1 MKSRL
6 AIAALAATVAAFA
19 AECVPQSGDE
29 VIIGDMKYTVIAS
42 ADWTDITNRIAKL
55 ETIASRRWT
64 MQHSTDAGRRAW
76 HGASV
81 RTEVDVEAKQR
92 TTVYAD
98 GYRHVEAM
106 AVVRPSAPRRT
117 ATRASQ
123 ASRPQNVPAG
133 AWALR
138 RLREERKTSTN
149 EVGAVYGPGGR
160 LEEVRK

>member
-1 MKSRL
+1 MRSRL
-6 AIAALAATVAAFA
+6 AIAALAAAVSAFA

-29 VIIGDMKYTVIAS
+29 VIIGDMKYTVVAS

-81 RTEVDVEAKQR
+81 RTEVDVDAKRR

-106 AVVRPSAPRRT
+106 AVVKPSAPKRT
-117 ATRASQ
+117 ATRTAE
-123 ASRPQNVPAG
+123 AARPQNVPAG

-138 RLREERKTSTN
+138 LLRKAQMSSTN
-149 EVGAVYGPGGR
+149 EVGVVYGPGGKVG
-160 LEEVRK
+160 EVRR